1 MKRTRVMLPIDLI
14 DRVYRGECTK
24 EDATLLAI
32 APPVELFGLADKL
45 RAEAVG
51 DVVSYIPNR
60 NINFTNRCIG
70 TCRFCAFRDPDGYQ
84 LGIPEILTKVEEAVS
99 VGATEICIQG
109 GLLPDMHLSNYCEI
123 LESIKSEFPKVHIH
137 AYSPMEV
144 WYAAGGGRGAESGES
159 GGGSEDRER
168 AGAAV
173 RDALTALKKAG
184 LDTMPGTAAE
194 ILVDDVRAKICPGKL
209 NTEQWAGVIRTAHS
223 LGIRTTATIMYG
235 HIETVRDRIDHL
247 FLIRNLQDETHG
259 FTEFVPLSF
268 MPYNNKLGEGMLAG
282 GNYGNTGIDDL
293 RMHALARIVL
303 HNHIPNIQASWV
315 KLGKK
320 LAQYALHCGSNDLG
334 GTLMEE
340 KISKSAGSMSGEYMP
355 PSEFNWIIENAGRIP
370 MVRDTTYS
378 YQRHPTQG

>member
-1 MKRTRVMLPIDLI
+1 MLPTDLI
-14 DRVYRGECTK
+14 DRAYRGECTK
-24 EDATLLAI
+24 DDAALLAT
-32 APPVELFGLADKL
+32 APPAKLFRLADEL

-70 TCRFCAFRDPDGYQ
+70 TCRFCAFREPNGYR
-84 LGIPEILTKVEEAVS
+84 LGIPEILKKVEEAVNL
-99 VGATEICIQG
+99 GATEICIQG
-109 GLLPDMHLSNYCEI
+109 GLLPDMRLSNYCEI
-123 LESIKSEFPKVHIH
+123 LESIKSEFPAIHLH

-144 WYAAGGGRGAESGES
+144 WYAAGGGDGVSVS
-159 GGGSEDRER
+159 
-168 AGAAV
+168 
-173 RDALTALKKAG
+173 DALAALKEAG

-194 ILVDDVRAKICPGKL
+194 ILVDEVRTKICPDKL
-209 NTEQWAGVIRTAHS
+209 NTTQWTEVVRTAHS

-235 HIETVRDRIDHL
+235 HIETMEDRINHL
-247 FLIRNLQDETHG
+247 FLIRDLQDETHG

-268 MPYNNKLGEGMLAG
+268 MPYNNELGEGMLAG

-303 HNHIPNIQASWV
+303 HNRIPNIQASWV

-320 LAQYALHCGSNDLG
+320 LAQYALHCGANDLG

-340 KISKSAGSMSGEYMP
+340 KISKSAGSTSGEYMP
-355 PSEFNWIIENAGRIP
+355 PSEFDWIIENAGRIP
-370 MVRDTTYS
+370 VVRDTIYS
-378 YQRHPTQG
+378 HQRHPKQGQGR

>member
-1 MKRTRVMLPIDLI
+1 MLPTDLI
-14 DRVYRGECTK
+14 DRAYRGECTK
-24 EDATLLAI
+24 EDAALLAT
-32 APPVELFGLADKL
+32 APPTELFGLADEL

-70 TCRFCAFRDPDGYQ
+70 TCRFCAFRDPNGYR
-84 LGIPEILTKVEEAVS
+84 LGIPEILKKVEEAVN

-109 GLLPDMHLSNYCEI
+109 GLLPDMHLTNYCEI
-123 LESIKSEFPKVHIH
+123 LESVKSEFPAIHLH

-144 WYAAGGGRGAESGES
+144 WYAAGGGRGRGEGS
-159 GGGSEDRER
+159 GGNGVWEGDG
-168 AGAAV
+168 AGV
-173 RDALTALKKAG
+173 RDTLASLKKAG

-194 ILVDDVRAKICPGKL
+194 ILVDDVRTKICPDKL
-209 NTEQWAGVIRTAHS
+209 NTEQWTGVVRTAHS

-235 HIETVRDRIDHL
+235 HIETVGDRIDHL

-268 MPYNNKLGEGMLAG
+268 MPYNNELGEGMLAG

-303 HNHIPNIQASWV
+303 HTRIPNIQASWV

-320 LAQYALHCGSNDLG
+320 LAQYALHCGANDLG

-340 KISKSAGSMSGEYMP
+340 KISKSAGAMSGEYMP

-370 MVRDTTYS
+370 VVRDTIYS
-378 YQRHPTQG
+378 HQRHPKQGW

>member
-1 MKRTRVMLPIDLI
+1 MKRTRVMLPTDLI
-14 DRVYRGECTK
+14 DRAYRGECTK
-24 EDATLLAI
+24 EDAALLAS
-32 APPVELFGLADKL
+32 APPAELFGLADEL

-70 TCRFCAFRDPDGYQ
+70 TCRFCAFKEPDGYR
-84 LGIPEILTKVEEAVS
+84 LGIPEILRKVEDAVS

-109 GLLPDMHLSNYCEI
+109 GLLPDMHLTNYCEI
-123 LESIKSEFPKVHIH
+123 LESVKSEFPAIHLH

-144 WYAAGGGRGAESGES
+144 WYAAGGGRDR
-159 GGGSEDRER
+159 GGNGDPD
-168 AGAAV
+168 GV
-173 RDALTALKKAG
+173 RIRDTLTALKKAG

-194 ILVDDVRAKICPGKL
+194 ILVDDVRTKICPDKL
-209 NTEQWAGVIRTAHS
+209 NTEQWAGVVRTAHS

-268 MPYNNKLGEGMLAG
+268 MPYNNELGEGMLAG

-303 HNHIPNIQASWV
+303 HNRIPNIQASWV

-320 LAQYALHCGSNDLG
+320 LAQYALHCGANDLG

-370 MVRDTTYS
+370 VVRDTLYS
-378 YQRHPTQG
+378 HQRHPKQGR

>member
-1 MKRTRVMLPIDLI
+1 MLPTDLI
-14 DRVYRGECTK
+14 DRAYRGECMK
-24 EDATLLAI
+24 EDAALLAT
-32 APPVELFGLADKL
+32 APPAELFGLADEL

-51 DVVSYIPNR
+51 DVVSYILNR

-70 TCRFCAFRDPDGYQ
+70 TCRFCAFKEPDGYR
-84 LGIPEILTKVEEAVS
+84 LGIPEILKKVEEAVS

-109 GLLPDMHLSNYCEI
+109 GLLPDMHLTNYCEI
-123 LESIKSEFPKVHIH
+123 LESVKSEFPAIHLH

-144 WYAAGGGRGAESGES
+144 WYAAGGGRGRDGSGNHD
-159 GGGSEDRER
+159 EDG
-168 AGAAV
+168 AGV
-173 RDALTALKKAG
+173 RDTLAALKKAG

-194 ILVDDVRAKICPGKL
+194 ILVDDVRTKICPDKL
-209 NTEQWAGVIRTAHS
+209 NTEQWTGVVRTAHS

-235 HIETVRDRIDHL
+235 HIETVGDRIDHL
-247 FLIRNLQDETHG
+247 FLIRDLQDETHG

-268 MPYNNKLGEGMLAG
+268 MPYNNELGEGMLAG

-303 HNHIPNIQASWV
+303 HNRIPNIQASWV

-320 LAQYALHCGSNDLG
+320 LAQYALNCGANDLG

-355 PSEFNWIIENAGRIP
+355 PSEFDWIIENAGRIP
-370 MVRDTTYS
+370 RVRDTLYS
-378 YQRHPTQG
+378 HQRHPKQGQGR

>member
-1 MKRTRVMLPIDLI
+1 MLPTDLI
-14 DRVYRGECTK
+14 DRAYRGECTK
-24 EDATLLAI
+24 EDAASLAT
-32 APPVELFGLADKL
+32 APPTELFGLADEL

-70 TCRFCAFRDPDGYQ
+70 TCRFCAFRDPNGYR
-84 LGIPEILTKVEEAVS
+84 LGIPEILKKVEEAVN

-109 GLLPDMHLSNYCEI
+109 GLLPDMYLSNYCEI
-123 LESIKSEFPKVHIH
+123 LESVKSEFPKVHLH

-144 WYAAGGGRGAESGES
+144 WYAAGGGRDRHGSGDRGGDGAG
-159 GGGSEDRER
+159 
-168 AGAAV
+168 V
-173 RDALTALKKAG
+173 RDTLAALKKAG

-194 ILVDDVRAKICPGKL
+194 ILVDDVRTKICPDKL
-209 NTEQWAGVIRTAHS
+209 NTEQWAGVVRTAHS

-235 HIETVRDRIDHL
+235 HIETVGDRIDHL

-268 MPYNNKLGEGMLAG
+268 MPYNNELGEGMLAG

-293 RMHALARIVL
+293 RMHALARVVL
-303 HNHIPNIQASWV
+303 HKHIPNIQASWV

-320 LAQYALHCGSNDLG
+320 LAQYALNCGANDLG

-340 KISKSAGSMSGEYMP
+340 KISKSAGSTSGEYMP
-355 PSEFNWIIENAGRIP
+355 PSEFDWIIRRAGRVP
-370 MVRDTTYS
+370 AVRDTLYS
-378 YQRHPTQG
+378 HQQPTGGAATR

>member
-1 MKRTRVMLPIDLI
+1 MKRTRVMLPTDLI
-14 DRVYRGECTK
+14 ERVYKGECTK
-24 EDATLLAI
+24 EDAALLAT
-32 APPVELFGLADKL
+32 APPAELFGLADEL

-70 TCRFCAFRDPDGYQ
+70 TCRFCAFRDPNGYQ
-84 LGIPEILTKVEEAVS
+84 LGIPEILGKVGEAVS

-109 GLLPDMHLSNYCEI
+109 GLLPDMHLTNYCEI
-123 LESIKSEFPKVHIH
+123 LESVKSEFPEVHLH

-144 WYAAGGGRGAESGES
+144 WYAAGGGRGRDGI
-159 GGGSEDRER
+159 GNHDEDG
-168 AGAAV
+168 AGV
-173 RDALTALKKAG
+173 RDALVALKKAG

-194 ILVDDVRAKICPGKL
+194 ILVDGVRTKICPDKL
-209 NTEQWAGVIRTAHS
+209 NTAQWVGVVRTAHS

-268 MPYNNKLGEGMLAG
+268 MPYNNELGEGMLAG

-320 LAQYALHCGSNDLG
+320 LVQYALHCGANDLG

-340 KISKSAGSMSGEYMP
+340 KISKSAGSTSGEYMP
-355 PSEFNWIIENAGRIP
+355 PSEFDWIIENAGRIP
-370 MVRDTTYS
+370 LVRDTIYS
-378 YQRHPTQG
+378 HQRHPKQGR

>member
-1 MKRTRVMLPIDLI
+1 MLPTDLI

-24 EDATLLAI
+24 EDAALLAT
-32 APPVELFGLADKL
+32 APPAELFGLADEL

-51 DVVSYIPNR
+51 DVVTYIPNR

-70 TCRFCAFRDPDGYQ
+70 TCRFCAFKEPDGYR
-84 LGIPEILTKVEEAVS
+84 LGIPEILRKVEDAVS

-109 GLLPDMHLSNYCEI
+109 GLLPDMHLTNYCEI
-123 LESIKSEFPKVHIH
+123 LESVKSEFPAIHLH

-144 WYAAGGGRGAESGES
+144 WYAAGGGRGGR
-159 GGGSEDRER
+159 GSRDRDGDG
-168 AGAAV
+168 AGV
-173 RDALTALKKAG
+173 RDTLAALKKAG

-194 ILVDDVRAKICPGKL
+194 ILVDDVRMKICPDKL
-209 NTEQWAGVIRTAHS
+209 NTEQWTGVVRTAHS

-247 FLIRNLQDETHG
+247 FLIRDLQDETHG

-268 MPYNNKLGEGMLAG
+268 MPYNNELGEGMLAG

-303 HNHIPNIQASWV
+303 HRRIPNIQASWV

-320 LAQYALHCGSNDLG
+320 LAQYALHCGANDLG

-355 PSEFNWIIENAGRIP
+355 PSEFDWIIENAGRIP
-370 MVRDTTYS
+370 RVRDTLYS
-378 YQRHPTQG
+378 HQQPPKQGQGR

>member
-1 MKRTRVMLPIDLI
+1 MKRTRVMLPTDLI
-14 DRVYRGECTK
+14 DRTYRGECTK
-24 EDATLLAI
+24 DDAALLAT
-32 APPVELFGLADKL
+32 APSAELFGLADEL
-45 RAEAVG
+45 RAEAAG

-70 TCRFCAFRDPDGYQ
+70 TCRFCAFKDPDGYR
-84 LGIPEILTKVEEAVS
+84 LGIPEILKKVAEAVS
-99 VGATEICIQG
+99 LGATEICIQG
-109 GLLPDMHLSNYCEI
+109 GLLPDMHLTNYCEI
-123 LESIKSEFPKVHIH
+123 LESVKSDFPAIHLH

-144 WYAAGGGRGAESGES
+144 WYAAGRGEG
-159 GGGSEDRER
+159 GGGSGDRDC
-168 AGAAV
+168 AGAGV
-173 RDALTALKKAG
+173 RDTLTALKKAG

-194 ILVDDVRAKICPGKL
+194 ILVDDVRAKICPDKL
-209 NTEQWAGVIRTAHS
+209 NTEQWASVVRTAHS
-223 LGIRTTATIMYG
+223 LGILTTATIMYG
-235 HIETVRDRIDHL
+235 HIETVGDRIDHL
-247 FLIRNLQDETHG
+247 FLIRDLQDETHG

-268 MPYNNKLGEGMLAG
+268 MPYNNELGEGMLAG

-320 LAQYALHCGSNDLG
+320 LAQYALNCGANDLG

-340 KISKSAGSMSGEYMP
+340 KISKSAGSTSGEYMP

-370 MVRDTTYS
+370 MVRDTIYS
-378 YQRHPTQG
+378 HQRHPKQGQGR

>member
-1 MKRTRVMLPIDLI
+1 MLPTDLI
-14 DRVYRGECTK
+14 DRAYRGECTK
-24 EDATLLAI
+24 EDAALLAT
-32 APPVELFGLADKL
+32 APPTELFGLADEL
-45 RAEAVG
+45 RAEVVG
-51 DVVSYIPNR
+51 DVVSYILNR

-70 TCRFCAFRDPDGYQ
+70 TCRFCAFREPAGYR
-84 LGIPEILTKVEEAVS
+84 LGISEILKKVEEAVS
-99 VGATEICIQG
+99 MGATEICIQG
-109 GLLPDMHLSNYCEI
+109 GLLPDMHLTNYCEI
-123 LESIKSEFPKVHIH
+123 LESVKSEFPAIHLH

-144 WYAAGGGRGAESGES
+144 WYAAGRGRGGRGSGYRD
-159 GGGSEDRER
+159 EDG
-168 AGAAV
+168 AGV
-173 RDALTALKKAG
+173 RDTLAALKEAG

-194 ILVDDVRAKICPGKL
+194 ILVDDVRTKICPDKL
-209 NTEQWAGVIRTAHS
+209 NTGQWLEVVRTAHS

-268 MPYNNKLGEGMLAG
+268 MPYNNELGEGMLAG

-303 HNHIPNIQASWV
+303 HNRIPNIQASWV

-320 LAQYALHCGSNDLG
+320 LAQYALHCGANDLG

-340 KISKSAGSMSGEYMP
+340 KISKSAGSTSGEYMP

-370 MVRDTTYS
+370 RVRDTL
-378 YQRHPTQG
+378 YQYQQTPDGAATSITAN

>member
-1 MKRTRVMLPIDLI
+1 MLPIDLI

-24 EDATLLAI
+24 EDAALLAI
-32 APPVELFGLADKL
+32 APPAELFGLADEL

-70 TCRFCAFRDPDGYQ
+70 TCRFCAFKEPDGYR
-84 LGIPEILTKVEEAVS
+84 LGIPEILRKVEDAVS

-109 GLLPDMHLSNYCEI
+109 LLPDMHLTNYCEI
-123 LESIKSEFPKVHIH
+123 LESVKSEFPAIHLH

-144 WYAAGGGRGAESGES
+144 WYAAGGGRGGR
-159 GGGSEDRER
+159 GSRDRDGDG
-168 AGAAV
+168 AGV
-173 RDALTALKKAG
+173 RDTLVALKKAG

-194 ILVDDVRAKICPGKL
+194 ILVDDVRTKICPDKL
-209 NTEQWAGVIRTAHS
+209 NTEQWAGVVRTAHS

-247 FLIRNLQDETHG
+247 FLIRDLQDETHG

-268 MPYNNKLGEGMLAG
+268 MPYNNELGEGMLAG

-303 HNHIPNIQASWV
+303 HRRIPNIQASWV

-320 LAQYALHCGSNDLG
+320 LAQYALHCGANDLG

-355 PSEFNWIIENAGRIP
+355 PSEFDWIIGNAGRIP
-370 MVRDTTYS
+370 RVRDTLYS
-378 YQRHPTQG
+378 HQQPPKQGQRR

>member
-1 MKRTRVMLPIDLI
+1 MLPTDLI
-14 DRVYRGECTK
+14 DRAYRGDCTK
-24 EDATLLAI
+24 EDAALLAT
-32 APPVELFGLADKL
+32 APPAELFGLADEL

-70 TCRFCAFRDPDGYQ
+70 TCRFCAFRDPAGYR
-84 LGIPEILTKVEEAVS
+84 LGIPEILKKVEDAVS

-109 GLLPDMHLSNYCEI
+109 GLLPDMHLTNYCEI
-123 LESIKSEFPKVHIH
+123 LESVKSEFPAIHLH

-144 WYAAGGGRGAESGES
+144 WYAAGGGRGEGEG
-159 GGGSEDRER
+159 GGGSEDREPD
-168 AGAAV
+168 GV
-173 RDALTALKKAG
+173 RIRDTLVSLKKAG

-194 ILVDDVRAKICPGKL
+194 ILVDDVRTKICPDKL
-209 NTEQWAGVIRTAHS
+209 NTAQWLEVVRTAHS
-223 LGIRTTATIMYG
+223 LGIRTTATILYG
-235 HIETVRDRIDHL
+235 HIETVRDRVDHL

-268 MPYNNKLGEGMLAG
+268 MPYNNELGEGMLAG

-303 HNHIPNIQASWV
+303 HTRIPNIQASWV

-320 LAQYALHCGSNDLG
+320 LAQYALHCGANDLG

-340 KISKSAGSMSGEYMP
+340 KISKSAGSTSGEYMP
-355 PSEFNWIIENAGRIP
+355 PPEFNWIIENAGRIP
-370 MVRDTTYS
+370 VVRDTIYS
-378 YQRHPTQG
+378 HQQPTGGAAMR

>member
-1 MKRTRVMLPIDLI
+1 MLPTDLI

-24 EDATLLAI
+24 EDAALLAI
-32 APPVELFGLADKL
+32 APPAELFGLADEL

-51 DVVSYIPNR
+51 DVVTYIPNR

-70 TCRFCAFRDPDGYQ
+70 TCRFCAFKEPDGYR
-84 LGIPEILTKVEEAVS
+84 LGIPEILRKVEDAVS

-109 GLLPDMHLSNYCEI
+109 GLLPDMHLTNYCEI
-123 LESIKSEFPKVHIH
+123 LESVKSEFPAIHLH

-144 WYAAGGGRGAESGES
+144 WYAAGGGRGGRGS
-159 GGGSEDRER
+159 GSEDRDGDG
-168 AGAAV
+168 AGV
-173 RDALTALKKAG
+173 RDTLAALKKAG

-194 ILVDDVRAKICPGKL
+194 ILVDDVRTKICPDKL
-209 NTEQWAGVIRTAHS
+209 NTEQWTGVVRTAHS

-247 FLIRNLQDETHG
+247 FLIRDLQDETHG

-268 MPYNNKLGEGMLAG
+268 MPYNNELGEGMLAG

-303 HNHIPNIQASWV
+303 HRRIPNIQASWV

-320 LAQYALHCGSNDLG
+320 LAQYALHCGANDLG

-370 MVRDTTYS
+370 RVRDTLYS
-378 YQRHPTQG
+378 HQQPPKQGQGR